1 MITSLPAKRISV
13 ILQRKTFIR
22 VLPTRWRRK
31 PASIEI
37 TSLSPYVYTFLYYFS
52 FFCNLHCTLF
62 VTNPADWL
70 PCQLNYYHICVAAR
84 KRRCRTFRTHL
95 RLRRLVSRT
104 MSHPAMC
111 SPVTYC
117 DAISRRCRD
126 LCGINMKQKISI
138 FSPVTDLHPTSFIV
152 VCVLE
157 LHNST
162 QRDFTTFYSV

>member
-13 ILQRKTFIR
+13 ILQRKTFIK

-31 PASIEI
+31 PASVE
-37 TSLSPYVYTFLYYFS
+37 SR
-52 FFCNLHCTLF
+52 HCH
-62 VTNPADWL
+62 PM
-70 PCQLNYYHICVAAR
+70 YICVAAR

-95 RLRRLVSRT
+95 RRPVSRT